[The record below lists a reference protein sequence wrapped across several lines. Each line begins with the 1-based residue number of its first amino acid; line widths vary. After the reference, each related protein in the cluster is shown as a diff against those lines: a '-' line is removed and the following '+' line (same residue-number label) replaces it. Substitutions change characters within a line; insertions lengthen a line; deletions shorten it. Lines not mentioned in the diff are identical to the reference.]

1 MMVERHPELRAVMS
15 STEDLAFVLSRSS
28 SSSHTLEAAC
38 ERHAD
43 RICFVDRAGTINYRT
58 LWRRVTALAAAWT
71 RERIAG
77 RDDRVGLC
85 GAPGIDWVVADLAC
99 LYTGAV
105 SVPLA
110 INLPPSELRALI
122 EHARLTTIVCGAAQL
137 PQFAEVRG
145 CRVIAMRNNDADRDA
160 ALSIPP
166 GVIEIGALEAAGAP
180 VPPMVTKRGDDLVTV
195 MYTSGSTSRPK
206 GVMLSEQRSL
216 ATLVTALEWP
226 VFPHVMIGYL
236 PHSQI
241 AGRRFVFDVLV
252 NGGITHFAGDALP
265 FASMATARPTMMPM
279 LPRVSGMLY
288 QQFKSELV
296 ARFGPDTDPV
306 IAIDDERGRLV
317 MEGMRETT
325 LGDRLCLIRVGS
337 ASTAPDV
344 ITFLE
349 RCFGVAVANG
359 YGTTETSSV
368 TCNGALFS
376 HVEYKLAAVPE
387 LGYATTDRPFPR
399 GELLVRSPENAL
411 GYLDDPAATAEL
423 FDPDGYVK
431 TGDVVEDRG
440 NRELLWIDRRSSVA
454 KLAQGQFIA
463 TTRLEEMYATGS
475 PFIDQIYLYVNPRH
489 AFLLAVIVPS
499 GDALRLHGDQLRRAL
514 REELDRIAR
523 ATGRRS
529 HEVPRD
535 FVIASEPFTQ
545 ENELLTE
552 SGKQN
557 QRRLRERFSARLDE
571 LHATIEAR
579 QLATSSTDGVRG
591 VLAIALGLARA
602 DLDAAP
608 PGIGFVGFGGDSIS
622 ALRFC
627 TLVKEAFGVAI
638 SVGSVLDPSA
648 SLATIVARVEGL
660 IGRDRS
666 ELAFEDV
673 HAPGDEVRA
682 ADLDA
687 IVPAEISA
695 ATTPAARPPAVVL
708 LTGAS
713 GFLGQVLIF
722 ELARRLPAAGQV
734 ICLVR
739 GADDRVA
746 RDRLRSALGDRGDQ
760 LEQLITSGRVRV
772 CAGDLMAPLLGLAS
786 RDHEALANSIDAIV
800 HSGALVNHALSYQ
813 QLFEPNVRGTLEIM
827 RLAMRRRAA
836 ITFVSSIGVA
846 SRPETGAIVAET
858 EHARTLWPARPVGGG
873 PDDHGVGYVTSKWAG
888 EVLLEQLHHR
898 HGIAVNLVRCSNLAP
913 DLEYP
918 GHLNWADT
926 TNRLLYSVLATRLA
940 PQSFYAPGDAT
951 ARYDLLPLGTV
962 ARSIAASACTEP
974 TGLATYHA
982 SCGHAGPAL
991 SLDHLID
998 WIESAGIALTRLP
1011 HATWFAAFR
1020 DQVEQLPARQAA
1032 RSTQI
1037 TLSRWQTL
1045 QVRDRLAHVDT
1056 TRYRQLDQTPATVDE
1071 RLVHQWI
1078 SVLQEQ
1084 L

>member
-1 MMVERHPELRAVMS
+1 MVERHPELREVMS
-15 STEDLAFVLSRSS
+15 SDEDLAFVRARSS
-28 SSSHTLEAAC
+28 SSIHAIAATC

-43 RICFVDRAGTINYRT
+43 RICFVDRGGTVDYRA
-58 LWRRVTALAAAWT
+58 LWHRVTALAGAWT

-77 RDDRVGLC
+77 RDDRVGIC

-122 EHARLTTIVCGAAQL
+122 EHARLTTILCGAAQL
-137 PQFAEVRG
+137 PQFANVRG
-145 CRVIAMRNNDADRDA
+145 CRLIAMRNNDADRDA
-160 ALSIPP
+160 AIPP
-166 GVIEIGALEAAGAP
+166 GVIQIGELEAAGAP
-180 VPPMVTKRGDDLVTV
+180 APPMVSKRGDDLVTI

-226 VFPHVMIGYL
+226 AFPHVMIGYL

-241 AGRRFVFDVLV
+241 AGRRFVFDVMMH
-252 NGGITHFAGDALP
+252 GGITHFAAEALP
-265 FASMATARPTMMPM
+265 FAAIPTARPTMMPM

-288 QQFKSELV
+288 QQFQSELV
-296 ARFGPDTDPV
+296 TRFGPDTDPA

-317 MEGMRETT
+317 MESMRETT

-344 ITFLE
+344 ITFLG

-368 TCNGALFS
+368 TCNGTLFP
-376 HVEYKLAAVPE
+376 HVEYKLADVPE
-387 LGYATTDRPFPR
+387 LGYATTDQPFPR
-399 GELLVRSPENAL
+399 GELLVRSAENTL
-411 GYLDDPAATAEL
+411 GYLDDPAATGEL
-423 FDPDGYVK
+423 FDPDGFVK

-463 TTRLEEMYATGS
+463 TTRLEEMYAAGS

-499 GDALRLHGDQLRRAL
+499 ADAIRLHPGDQLRRAL

-535 FVIASEPFTQ
+535 FVIAEPFTQ
-545 ENELLTE
+545 VNELLTE

-557 QRRLRERFSARLDE
+557 GRRLRERYSAQLDE

-579 QLATSSTDGVRG
+579 QLATSGTAGVRG
-591 VLAIALGLARA
+591 VLAIALGLPIA
-602 DLDAAP
+602 DLDSAP

-627 TLVKEAFGVAI
+627 TLVREAFGVTI

-648 SLATIVARVEGL
+648 SLQTIAVRVEGL
-660 IGRDRS
+660 IGRDQR

-673 HAPGDEVRA
+673 HGPGEVRA
-682 ADLDA
+682 SDLDR
-687 IVPAEISA
+687 IVPQETSSGS
-695 ATTPAARPPAVVL
+695 TARPPAVVL

-722 ELARRLPAAGQV
+722 ELARRLPAAQV

-739 GADDRVA
+739 GADDRAA
-746 RDRLRSALGDRGDQ
+746 RARLQSALGRDLG
-760 LEQLITSGRVRV
+760 EQFEELLASGRVRV
-772 CAGDLMAPLLGLAS
+772 CAGDLLAPQLGLSA
-786 RDHEALANSIDAIV
+786 RDHEALADSVDAIV

-836 ITFVSSIGVA
+836 IHFVSSIGVA
-846 SRPETGAIVAET
+846 SRPANDPGAIVAET
-858 EHARTLWPARPVGGG
+858 ELARALWPARPVGGG

-888 EVLLEQLHHR
+888 EVLLDQLHQR
-898 HGIAVNLVRCSNLAP
+898 HGVAVNIIRCSNLAP
-913 DLEYP
+913 DLDYP

-940 PQSFYAPGDAT
+940 PHSFYEPGDAP

-962 ARSIAASACTEP
+962 ARSIAAIAAGT
-974 TGLATYHA
+974 TDFATYHA
-982 SCGHAGPAL
+982 SCGHAEPAL
-991 SLDHLID
+991 SLDRLLD

-1020 DQVEQLPARQAA
+1020 DQMEQLPARRAA
-1032 RSTQI
+1032 RSAQVM
-1037 TLSRWQTL
+1037 LSRWQTPL
-1045 QVRDRLAHVDT
+1045 ARERLAHVDT
-1056 TRYRQLDQTPATVDE
+1056 TRYRQLDHTPTTVDE

-1078 SVLQEQ
+1078 SGLEEQ

>member
-1 MMVERHPELRAVMS
+1 MVERHPELREVMS
-15 STEDLAFVLSRSS
+15 SESGLAFVRDRSS
-28 SSSHTLEAAC
+28 SSIHAIAATC

-43 RICFVDRAGTINYRT
+43 RTCFVDRAGPVAYREI
-58 LWRRVTALAAAWT
+58 WHRVTALAGAWT

-77 RDDRVGLC
+77 RDDRVGIC

-110 INLPPSELRALI
+110 INLPPAELRALI
-122 EHARLTTIVCGAAQL
+122 EHARLTTVVCGAAQL
-137 PQFAEVRG
+137 TQLAEIHG
-145 CRVIAMRNNDADRDA
+145 CRIIVMRNNDADRDVA
-160 ALSIPP
+160 VPP
-166 GVIEIGALEAAGAP
+166 GAITLDALVAAGAP
-180 VPPMVTKRGDDLVTV
+180 ASAMARKRGDDLVTI

-206 GVMLSEQRSL
+206 GVMLSERRSL
-216 ATLVTALEWP
+216 ATLVTALDWP
-226 VFPHVMIGYL
+226 PFPHVMIGYL

-241 AGRRFVFDVLV
+241 AGRRFVFDVMLH
-252 NGGITHFAGDALP
+252 GGITHFAAEALP
-265 FASMATARPTMMPM
+265 FAAIPTARPTMMPM

-296 ARFGPDTDPV
+296 TRFGPETDPA
-306 IAIDDERGRLV
+306 IAIDDERGRSV
-317 MEGMRETT
+317 MADMHSTT

-337 ASTAPDV
+337 ASTAPNI

-368 TCNGALFS
+368 TCNEVLFP
-376 HVEYKLAAVPE
+376 HIEYKLADVPE

-399 GELLVRSPENAL
+399 GELLVRSPENTL

-423 FDPDGYVK
+423 FDREGYVK

-440 NRELLWIDRRSSVA
+440 NRRLVWIDRRSSVT

-475 PFIDQIYLYVNPRH
+475 PVIDQIYLYVNPRH

-499 GDALRLHGDQLRRAL
+499 RDALGHGEQLRRIL

-535 FVIASEPFTQ
+535 FVIAEPFTQ
-545 ENELLTE
+545 ANELLTE

-571 LHATIEAR
+571 LHAAIEAR
-579 QLATSSTDGVRG
+579 ELATDGTAGVRG
-591 VLAIALGLARA
+591 VLAIALGLPVA

-622 ALRFC
+622 ALRFS

-648 SLATIVARVEGL
+648 SLAAIIARVEGL
-660 IGRDRS
+660 IGRDQR

-673 HAPGDEVRA
+673 HGPGSSVRA
-682 ADLDA
+682 SELDA
-687 IVPAEISA
+687 IVPDGP
-695 ATTPAARPPAVVL
+695 ATGTAAREPAVVL

-713 GFLGQVLIF
+713 GFLGQVLMF
-722 ELARRLPAAGQV
+722 ELARRGQV

-739 GADDRVA
+739 GADDRAA
-746 RDRLRSALGDRGDQ
+746 RERLRSTAGDRLGAELDQ
-760 LEQLITSGRVRV
+760 LMASGRVRV
-772 CAGDLMAPLLGLAS
+772 RAGDLLAPQLGLSA
-786 RDHEALANSIDAIV
+786 RDHEALADSIDAIV
-800 HSGALVNHALSYQ
+800 HGGALVNHALSYA
-813 QLFEPNVRGTLEIM
+813 QLFDPNVRGTLEIM
-827 RLAMRRRAA
+827 RLALRRRAP

-846 SRPETGAIVAET
+846 SRREPGAIVDET
-858 EHARTLWPARPVGGG
+858 ELARALWPERPLGGG

-888 EVLLEQLHHR
+888 EVLLEQLHAR
-898 HGIAVNLVRCSNLAP
+898 HGIAATIIRCSNLAP
-913 DLEYP
+913 DLGYP

-926 TNRLLYSVLATRLA
+926 TNRLLYSILATRLA
-940 PQSFYAPGDAT
+940 PHSFYAPGDAP
-951 ARYDLLPLGTV
+951 ARYDLLPVGTV
-962 ARSIAASACTEP
+962 ARSIAAAACRHT

-982 SCGHAGPAL
+982 SCGTESAL
-991 SLDHLID
+991 SLDRLVD

-1020 DQVEQLPARQAA
+1020 EQVEQLPAA
-1032 RSTQI
+1032 RSAQI
-1037 TLSRWQTL
+1037 MLSRWQTL
-1045 QVRDRLAHVDT
+1045 LLRDRFAHVST
-1056 TRYRQLDQTPATVDE
+1056 TRYRKLDETSSTVDE
-1071 RLVHQWI
+1071 QLVHQWI
-1078 SVLQEQ
+1078 SVLEEQ